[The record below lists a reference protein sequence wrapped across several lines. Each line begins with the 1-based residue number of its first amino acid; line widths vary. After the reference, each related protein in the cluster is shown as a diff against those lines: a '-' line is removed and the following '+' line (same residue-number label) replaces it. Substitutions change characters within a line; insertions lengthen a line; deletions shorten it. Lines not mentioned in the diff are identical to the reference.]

1 MERFKQLLATAAVIL
16 LLIGCHHNPVN
27 PGSGVVE
34 APKPVIDSR
43 ILQLCD
49 VKLTPIGLNPPPDA
63 FFQSHKETVD
73 KLNECACRQLEARNA
88 LCSLTSPGCVKLPAC
103 PAPKEPTQ

>member
-1 MERFKQLLATAAVIL
+1 MERFKQLLASAAVIL
-16 LLIGCHHNPVN
+16 LLAGCHHMPVN

-34 APKPVIDSR
+34 APKPVIDAR
-43 ILQLCD
+43 IMELCD

-73 KLNECACRQLEARNA
+73 KLNECACRQREARNA
-88 LCSLTSPGCVKLPAC
+88 LCSLTSPGCTKVVAC
-103 PAPKEPTQ
+103 SAPKEPTQ